1 MGPACCDAACRPM
14 PAALAQWPSE
24 GIPRDPGAWL
34 MSTAKHRATDV
45 LRRGK
50 ILERKH
56 TELGLEAYV

>member
-1 MGPACCDAACRPM
+1 M

-34 MSTAKHRATDV
+34 MSTAKHRAIDV
-45 LRRGK
+45 LRCGK
-50 ILERKH
+50 ILERMH